1 MKCGTN
7 PFTDVKPK
15 DDSVQNSLFSNA
27 KLRLLMESVGLER
40 LGQEDV
46 RGAQWVVPAT
56 MSSTDLN
63 ECIATINKS
72 IVNPMPE
79 GSDEDPR
86 LLLRRKETSSA
97 RESLAHGTL
106 DVNFG
111 SESEGEDIPEGPLFP
126 PNPRSKSNAL
136 DELKKKRKKKTR
148 NSDDAEKEPLD
159 DAVLEERRQARLAA
173 ALARQSKIRSDLF
186 IHASDDETDE
196 EADREFFRLE
206 EERRKAQ
213 ARNVEKLI
221 LMGGIEQ
228 AQAQS
233 KGKGKKAS
241 VRKRKSDTTAT
252 DPKRRRRGSGSG
264 SAGSGSGDDDDDDDD
279 ILMADLDDLSARS
292 QLEVSTSHDAQ
303 DEDTGLTSPEDEMD
317 FDDDL
322 VFSRDRPSKP
332 AAAETVADSDEEET
346 LVAPSSRRM
355 RGGFVIESDSE

>member
-1 MKCGTN
+1 M
-7 PFTDVKPK
+7 
-15 DDSVQNSLFSNA
+15 FSNA

-46 RGAQWVVPAT
+46 RGAQWVIPAT

-63 ECIATINKS
+63 EAISTINKAV
-72 IVNPMPE
+72 INPMPE
-79 GSDEDPR
+79 GSTEDPR
-86 LLLRRKETSSA
+86 QLLRRKETSSA
-97 RESLAHGTL
+97 RESLAQDTL

-111 SESEGEDIPEGPLFP
+111 SDSEGEDIPEGPLFP

-136 DELKKKRKKKTR
+136 DELKKKRKKKAR
-148 NSDDAEKEPLD
+148 NTDDAEKEPLD
-159 DAVLEERRQARLAA
+159 DAILEERRQARLANS
-173 ALARQSKIRSDLF
+173 LARQRKIKSDLF

-206 EERRKAQ
+206 EERRKEQ
-213 ARNVEKLI
+213 ARNVEKAI
-221 LMGGIEQ
+221 LFGDTEQ
-228 AQAQS
+228 AQSDS

-252 DPKRRRRGSGSG
+252 ESKRRRRGSG
-264 SAGSGSGDDDDDDDD
+264 SAGSGSGEEDDDDD
-279 ILMADLDDLSARS
+279 ILMADPDDLSPLS
-292 QLEVSTSHDAQ
+292 QQEVSTSRGAQ
-303 DEDTGLTSPEDEMD
+303 EDDTPLTSSEDEMD

-322 VFSRDRPSKP
+322 VFNRDRPSKP
-332 AAAETVADSDEEET
+332 ADSVQPVDSDEEET

>member
-1 MKCGTN
+1 M
-7 PFTDVKPK
+7 
-15 DDSVQNSLFSNA
+15 FSNA

-46 RGAQWVVPAT
+46 RGAQWVVPAN
-56 MSSTDLN
+56 MSSSDLN
-63 ECIATINKS
+63 ECIATINKA

-86 LLLRRKETSSA
+86 QLLRRKETSSA

-111 SESEGEDIPEGPLFP
+111 SESEGEDVPDGPLFP

-148 NSDDAEKEPLD
+148 NTDDAEKEPLD
-159 DAVLEERRQARLAA
+159 DAILEERRQARLAA
-173 ALARQSKIRSDLF
+173 ALARQSKIKSDLF
-186 IHASDDETDE
+186 IHASDDETDD

-206 EERRKAQ
+206 EERRKKQ
-213 ARNVEKLI
+213 ARNVEQAI
-221 LMGGIEQ
+221 LMGGIE

-233 KGKGKKAS
+233 AGKAKKAS

-252 DPKRRRRGSGSG
+252 EPKRRRRGSVSG
-264 SAGSGSGDDDDDDDD
+264 SADSGSGDDDDD
-279 ILMADLDDLSARS
+279 ILMADLDDLSPRS
-292 QLEVSTSHDAQ
+292 QHDVSTSHDAQ
-303 DEDTGLTSPEDEMD
+303 DEDTSLTSPEDEMD

-322 VFSRDRPSKP
+322 VFSRDQPSKP
-332 AAAETVADSDEEET
+332 TAPEAAADSDEDEEET